1 MSSQPKSSQPLPS
14 DADLRPN
21 RTAEEALALEEDARL
36 RTDIRL
42 LGRILGDTVRDQE
55 GADVFELVER
65 IRQTSIRFHRD
76 DDKPARRELEIIL
89 DGMSTSQTVRIVRA
103 FSYFS
108 HLANIAEDQNN
119 IRQMRTRSSA
129 GGSPAPGTL
138 ALTLSHAR
146 AAGFSA
152 ADLRKFFSEALVSPV
167 LTAHP
172 TEVRR
177 KSTIDRE
184 MEIAALLDRSERVQL
199 TPEEIAASDE
209 QLRRAVLTLWQT
221 NLLRRTKLTVLDEVA
236 NGLSFYDYTFLHEVP
251 RMHCALE
258 DRLNEGQTAAQ
269 GELASFLKMGSWIG
283 GDRDGNPFVT
293 ADVMRGTLRVQSSRV
308 LRFYLEELH
317 VLGSELSLAAHLADV
332 SKDLRALAERSPDPS
347 PHRSGEPY
355 RLAVSG
361 IYARLTATASKL
373 DVETVRPP
381 VGEAAA
387 YASAGEFKADLDI
400 LHRSLVSNNSGVIA
414 RGRLRFLRRA
424 VDCFG
429 FHLASLDIRQ
439 NSAVHE
445 RTVAEL
451 IDAAMPGMS
460 YLALNEE
467 ARVALLINELR
478 NARPLTSGFVKY
490 SEETVGELA
499 IFHAAAEAHARYGA
513 DVIPQCII
521 SMCKGMS
528 DMLEVALLLKEA
540 GLVHPS
546 GRSAI
551 NIVPLFETIEDLQA
565 SSGIMD
571 RMLSIHD
578 YRKLVDSRGSVQEV
592 MLGYSDSNKDG
603 GFVTSGWEL
612 YKAEIGLVEVFERHH
627 VRLRLF
633 HGRGGSVGRGGGPS
647 YDAILAQPGGAVNGQ
662 IRITEQGE
670 IISSKYSNAEV
681 GRSNLE
687 VLAAATLETSL
698 LQPKHSAPRADYL
711 KAMEQLSALAFKA
724 YRGLVYET
732 DGFADYFWGSTV
744 ITEIATLNIGS
755 RPASRKK
762 TREIEDLRAIPW
774 VFSWA
779 QCRLMLPGWY
789 GFGSAVE
796 TWIVDNPDKGMP
808 FLRELYREWPFF
820 RTLLSNMD
828 MVLAK
833 SSIAIASRYAEL
845 VPDAAL
851 REKIFGRI
859 RSEWHSSIENLLD
872 IMGQERLL
880 QSNPPLE
887 RSIRN
892 RFPYLDPLNHV
903 QVELL
908 KEHRAQN
915 PDEQVLR
922 GIQIT
927 INGISA
933 GLRNSG

>member
-1 MSSQPKSSQPLPS
+1 MSPQTMPS
-14 DADLRPN
+14 ETEIRANRAEDAQ
-21 RTAEEALALEEDARL
+21 ALEEDARL
-36 RTDIRL
+36 RNDIRL

-55 GADVFELVER
+55 GADAFDLVER
-65 IRQTSIRFHRD
+65 IRKTSIRFHRD
-76 DDKPARRELEIIL
+76 EDRLARRELESIL
-89 DGMSTSQTVRIVRA
+89 DSMSISETVRIVRA

-119 IRQMRTRSSA
+119 IRQMRARTGP
-129 GGSPAPGTL
+129 GGAPRASVL
-138 ALTLSHAR
+138 AQTLSHAR

-152 ADLRKFFSEALVSPV
+152 ADLRKFFKGAQVSPV

-177 KSTIDRE
+177 KSTMDRE
-184 MEIAALLDRSERVQL
+184 MEIAALLERRERVQL
-199 TPEEIAASDE
+199 TPEEIEASDE
-209 QLRRAVLTLWQT
+209 QLRREVLTLWQT
-221 NLLRRTKLTVLDEVA
+221 NLLRRTKLTVLDEVS
-236 NGLSFYDYTFLHEVP
+236 NGLSFYSYTFLHEVP
-251 RMHCALE
+251 RLHCVLE
-258 DRLNEGQTAAQ
+258 DRLNRDDGGAH
-269 GELASFLKMGSWIG
+269 GELASFLQMGSWIG

-293 ADVMRGTLRVQSSRV
+293 AEVMRGTLRLQSSRI
-308 LRFYLEELH
+308 LSFYLEELH
-317 VLGSELSLAAHLADV
+317 ALGAELSIAAHLADV
-332 SKDLRALAERSPDPS
+332 SDELRGLAERSPDTS

-361 IYARLTATASKL
+361 IYARLTATAAKL
-373 DVETVRPP
+373 EVETTRRA
-381 VGEAAA
+381 VGKAEP
-387 YASAGEFKADLDI
+387 YASVKEFKADLDV
-400 LHRSLVSNNSGVIA
+400 LDRSLIANNSGVIA
-414 RGRLRFLRRA
+414 RGRLRLLRRA

-429 FHLASLDIRQ
+429 FHLARLDMRQ

-451 IDAAMPGMS
+451 LDAAMPGMS
-460 YLALNEE
+460 YLALSEE
-467 ARVALLINELR
+467 ARVALLAAELR
-478 NARPLTSGFVKY
+478 NARPLASSFVKY
-490 SEETVGELA
+490 SEETLDELA
-499 IFHAAAEAHARYGA
+499 VFHAAAEAHAKFGH

-528 DMLEVALLLKEA
+528 DMLEVALLLKEV
-540 GLVHPS
+540 GLVNPS

-571 RMLSIHD
+571 RMLSLHD
-578 YRKLVDSRGSVQEV
+578 YRKLVDSCGSVQEV

-612 YKAEIGLVEVFERHH
+612 YKAEIDLVKVFERHG

-647 YDAILAQPGGAVNGQ
+647 YDAIIAQPGGAVNGQ

-681 GRSNLE
+681 GRNNLE
-687 VLAAATLETSL
+687 ILAAATLEASL
-698 LQPKHSAPRADYL
+698 LQPRQSAARAEYL

-732 DGFADYFWGSTV
+732 EGFADYFWGSTV
-744 ITEIATLNIGS
+744 INEIATLNIGS

-796 TWIVDNPDKGMP
+796 TWIFEHPDQGMP
-808 FLRELYREWPFF
+808 FLQELYREWPFF
-820 RTLLSNMD
+820 RMLLSNMD

-845 VPDAAL
+845 VPDAEL
-851 REKIFGRI
+851 RESIFGRI
-859 RSEWHSSIENLLD
+859 RREWHASIETLLD

-880 QSNPPLE
+880 QGNPLLE

-908 KEHRAQN
+908 KAYRAQN
-915 PDEQVLR
+915 SDEQVLR
-922 GIQIT
+922 GIQLT